1 MARPQFQELVEAP
14 ARARVRQPLLLR
26 LRHLIE
32 SLLMFASVTLLGV
45 ICLSW
50 TVVALPLLLVLPA
63 GPARRCGRFGIL
75 CGFRLYVWTLGLMGI
90 YRFDLTALR
99 ALRDGPPVVLAPNH
113 PSLIDALLII
123 AHEPRVACVMKSSL
137 MNNVF
142 LGAGARL
149 ARYIRSEPP
158 RQMIREGIAELGRGG
173 IVLLFPEGT
182 RTTQAPINALQ
193 AGVGII
199 AQQADVPVQT
209 LIIEI
214 DSPLLS
220 KGWSLF
226 RRAPLPV
233 HYRMRLG
240 HRFDP
245 PGDARA
251 FVPQLDEYLRA
262 ELAEAH
268 AQNHWIEARR
278 RRVAS
283 VSERR

>member
-14 ARARVRQPLLLR
+14 ANARARQPLLMR

-32 SLLMFASVTLLGV
+32 NVVLFGSLTLLGI

-50 TVVALPLLLVLPA
+50 TVVALPLLFVLPS
-63 GPARRCGRFGIL
+63 GPARRCGRLGIL
-75 CGFRLYVWTLGLMGI
+75 IGFRLYVWTLGLMGI
-90 YRFDLTALR
+90 YRFDLSALR
-99 ALRDGPPVVLAPNH
+99 ALRDGSPVVLAPNH

-142 LGAGARL
+142 IGAGARL

-158 RQMIREGIAELGRGG
+158 RQMIREATAELRRGG

-182 RTTQAPINALQ
+182 RTTHVPINTLQ

-199 AQQADVPVQT
+199 AKEAHVSVQT
-209 LIIEI
+209 LIIET

-220 KGWSLF
+220 KGWSMF
-226 RRAPLPV
+226 RRVPMPV
-233 HYRMRLG
+233 TYRMRLG
-240 HRFDP
+240 RRIDP
-245 PGDARA
+245 PGDVRE
-251 FVPQLDEYLRA
+251 FVEQLDQYLRA
-262 ELAEAH
+262 ELAQAT

-278 RRVAS
+278 RRGS
-283 VSERR
+283 SPSERG